1 MDRDY
6 IVALTKKDV
15 KNVFSMYDSIL
26 CVWKNES

>member
-6 IVALTKKDV
+6 IVALTKKEV
-15 KNVFSMYDSIL
+15 KNVSTMYDSIL